1 MGENIQFT
9 PGEYKTKA
17 KGHNSALDM
26 LVTFSE
32 SAIKAIDID
41 QSSESEGLSDKV
53 FEIIPQQIVD
63 FQTLN
68 VDTVSGATISS
79 LGIIEGVSEAVKE
92 AAGEQA
98 VETLKNRPKPVIEKS
113 NESIEKDTDLVVV
126 GGGAAG
132 ISAALRASQL
142 GLDVIL
148 VEKQSFI
155 GGAIS
160 ISGGN
165 QVVYGSQLQKNLG
178 VTDDNAESM
187 VEDFKAN
194 GNYEN
199 VDELIELLANNV
211 GETTDWLNQEIGI
224 QYDTD
229 EGLHNLPEYSYDR
242 ELAYKDGGHG
252 FAATARQALE
262 DSDVLVLKETRVK
275 ELLLDQADSVS
286 SASVSGGAADA
297 VPQVVGVQALAEDGT
312 TYTIHA
318 KYVILA
324 SGGYGNNKELLSDE
338 LKDVLYY
345 GPASSTGDAI
355 KLTEPVEAGTRMM
368 HYGKIY
374 PNGIEV
380 SLGRAKSTIGGNI
393 PVLKINGILVNDQGK
408 RVINERASNHEVL
421 NALMQEENKI
431 LYLLLDDKR
440 FAIFQDGVS
449 EDGISKNDIDQ
460 WLGQDGEM
468 APLFVKRDSL
478 SELEDKLGFPKNNL
492 FETVKDYNQAVE
504 TKEDPLGREEQFL
517 EEKISEEGPYY
528 LVEQKPRFATTM
540 GGLVVNDQLQVKNRA
555 GKVIPGLYAAG
566 EVVGGVMGTDSPSGA
581 NNAWA
586 LTSGKLAAEAVVK

>member
-26 LVTFSE
+26 LVTFSD
-32 SAIKAIDID
+32 SAIQAIDID

-92 AAGEQA
+92 AAGDQA
-98 VETLKNRPKPVIEKS
+98 VETLKNRPKPVVEKS
-113 NESIEKDTDLVVV
+113 NESIEKDTDLIVV

-148 VEKQSFI
+148 VEKQSFV

-165 QVVYGSQLQKNLG
+165 QVVFGSQLQQDLG
-178 VTDDNAESM
+178 VTDDSAKSM

-252 FAATARQALE
+252 FAATARKALE
-262 DSDVLVLKETRVK
+262 DSDVLVLKETRVQ

-286 SASVSGGAADA
+286 SASVSGGSADA
-297 VPQVVGVQALAEDGT
+297 ISQVVGVQAIAEDGT

-318 KYVILA
+318 KHVILA

-355 KLTEPVEAGTRMM
+355 KLTESVEAGTRMM

-380 SLGRAKSTIGGNI
+380 SPGRAKSTIGGNI

-431 LYLLLDDKR
+431 LYLLLDDER
-440 FAIFQDGVS
+440 FAIFQDGVA
-449 EDGISKNDIDQ
+449 EGGISKSDIDQ
-460 WLGQDGEM
+460 WLAQDGET

-478 SELEDKLGFPKNNL
+478 SELEDKLGFPENNL
-492 FETVKDYNQAVE
+492 VETVKNYNQAVE

-586 LTSGKLAAEAVVK
+586 LTSGKLAAEAVAK

>member
-32 SAIKAIDID
+32 SAIKAIEID

-460 WLGQDGEM
+460 WLAQDGEM

>member
-460 WLGQDGEM
+460 WLAQDGEM

>member
-440 FAIFQDGVS
+440 FAIFQDGIS

-460 WLGQDGEM
+460 WLAQDGEM